1 MNLHPEKDTYS
12 QAGNWLMGTARRHPE
27 ALLLLAAGCALLMR
41 SSGSSSSKAS
51 MQSRQAQSD
60 FAQPSA
66 YGRGQSSA
74 RQGLSRAVE
83 SAADYASD
91 IKDQVSDTASGYA
104 ETVSEFAGEAG
115 RRVSEQSERFAR
127 QAQSTMQST
136 MTRVL
141 RDQPLVVAAVGLAAG
156 AAVAAAFPAT
166 DVENR
171 TLGGARD
178 ALTDAASKVGENV
191 MQAAS
196 KAGERLKSAAQER
209 GLTADGLKELAGEV
223 ADTFTEGV
231 SGKSGERGGP
241 PTVKDSPS
249 LGSSAIGR
257 DKSEFG
263 NTQGRDKSEPGKP
276 GMAPAYPG
284 SSSRSDR

>member
-12 QAGNWLMGTARRHPE
+12 QAGSWLMGTARRHPE

-41 SSGSSSSKAS
+41 SAGSSSSKAS
-51 MQSRQAQSD
+51 THSRQQQSD
-60 FAQPSA
+60 FAPPSTS
-66 YGRGQSSA
+66 YRGQSNA

-91 IKDQVSDTASGYA
+91 IKDQVADTASDYA

-115 RRVSEQSERFAR
+115 RKVSQQSERFAR

-136 MTRVL
+136 MARVL

-171 TLGGARD
+171 TLGGARE

-191 MQAAS
+191 MQAAG

-209 GLTADGLKELAGEV
+209 GLTPDGLKELAGEV
-223 ADTFTEGV
+223 ADTFADGV
-231 SGKSGERGGP
+231 SGKPGERGP

-263 NTQGRDKSEPGKP
+263 NALGRDKSEPGKP
-276 GMAPAYPG
+276 GLAPAYPG
-284 SSSRSDR
+284 SSGRSDR

>member
-41 SSGSSSSKAS
+41 SGGSSSSKAGS
-51 MQSRQAQSD
+51 YSRQQQSD
-60 FAQPSA
+60 FAQPSPS
-66 YGRGQSSA
+66 GRGQSNA

-83 SAADYASD
+83 SAADYASG
-91 IKDQVSDTASGYA
+91 IKDQVSDTASDYA
-104 ETVSEFAGEAG
+104 ETVSEFAGEA
-115 RRVSEQSERFAR
+115 RRKVSEQSERFAR

-136 MTRVL
+136 MARVL
-141 RDQPLVVAAVGLAAG
+141 REQPLVVAAVGLAAG

-171 TLGGARD
+171 TLGGARE

-209 GLTADGLKELAGEV
+209 GLTPDGLKELAGEV
-223 ADTFTEGV
+223 ADTFADGV
-231 SGKSGERGGP
+231 SGKSGERGP

-249 LGSSAIGR
+249 LGASTIGR
-257 DKSEFG
+257 DKSESG
-263 NTQGRDKSEPGKP
+263 NALGRDKNEPGRP
-276 GMAPAYPG
+276 GLAPAYPG
-284 SSSRSDR
+284 SSGRSDR

>member
-12 QAGNWLMGTARRHPE
+12 QAGTWLMGTARRNPE
-27 ALLLLAAGCALLMR
+27 ALLLLAAGCVLLMR
-41 SSGSSSSKAS
+41 SAGGSSSKAS
-51 MQSRQAQSD
+51 THSRQQQSD
-60 FAQPSA
+60 FAPPATS
-66 YGRGQSSA
+66 YRSQSNA

-91 IKDQVSDTASGYA
+91 VKDQVADTASDYA
-104 ETVSEFAGEAG
+104 ETVSEFAGEA
-115 RRVSEQSERFAR
+115 RRKVSEQSERFAR

-136 MTRVL
+136 MARAL
-141 RDQPLVVAAVGLAAG
+141 REQPLVVAAVGLAAG

-171 TLGGARD
+171 TLGGARE

-191 MQAAS
+191 MH

-209 GLTADGLKELAGEV
+209 GLTPDGLKELAGEV
-223 ADTFTEGV
+223 ADTFADGV
-231 SGKSGERGGP
+231 SGKSGERGP

-257 DKSEFG
+257 DKSESG
-263 NTQGRDKSEPGKP
+263 STLGRDKNEPGKP
-276 GMAPAYPG
+276 GLAPAYPG
-284 SSSRSDR
+284 SSGRSDR

>member
-1 MNLHPEKDTYS
+1 MNLHPEKDTYA
-12 QAGNWLMGTARRHPE
+12 QAGDLLMGTARRNPE
-27 ALLLLAAGCALLMR
+27 ALLLLAAGCVLLMR
-41 SSGSSSSKAS
+41 GAGSSSSKAAS
-51 MQSRQAQSD
+51 HSRQERSD
-60 FAQPSA
+60 FAPPTSS
-66 YGRGQSSA
+66 RGQSNA

-91 IKDQVSDTASGYA
+91 IKDQVSDTAGNYA
-104 ETVSEFAGEAG
+104 EAVSEFAGEAG
-115 RRVSEQSERFAR
+115 RKVSQQSERFAR
-127 QAQSTMQST
+127 QAQATMQST
-136 MTRVL
+136 MARVL
-141 RDQPLVVAAVGLAAG
+141 REQPLVVAAVGLAAG

-196 KAGERLKSAAQER
+196 QAGERLKSAAQER

-231 SGKSGERGGP
+231 SGKSSERGAP
-241 PTVKDSPS
+241 PTVKDSPA
-249 LGSSAIGR
+249 LGSSG
-257 DKSEFG
+257 SSL
-263 NTQGRDKSEPGKP
+263 GRDKSEPANSGL
-276 GMAPAYPG
+276 APAYPG
-284 SSSRSDR
+284 APGRSNR

>member
-1 MNLHPEKDTYS
+1 MNLHPEKDTF
-12 QAGNWLMGTARRHPE
+12 AGRHLAYGHRPPQPGSPASVGGRMRVADAQRRQ
-27 ALLLLAAGCALLMR
+27 LVLQGKL
-41 SSGSSSSKAS
+41 
-51 MQSRQAQSD
+51 
-60 FAQPSA
+60 AQPSRA
-66 YGRGQSSA
+66 ERLRTPPSTSSRGQSNA

-91 IKDQVSDTASGYA
+91 IKDQVADTASDYA
-104 ETVSEFAGEAG
+104 ETVSEFAGEA
-115 RRVSEQSERFAR
+115 RRKVSEQSERFAR

-136 MTRVL
+136 MARVL
-141 RDQPLVVAAVGLAAG
+141 REQPLVVAAVGLAAG

-191 MQAAS
+191 MQAAG
-196 KAGERLKSAAQER
+196 KAGERLKSAAQEG
-209 GLTADGLKELAGEV
+209 GLTPDGLKELAGEV
-223 ADTFTEGV
+223 ADTFADGV
-231 SGKSGERGGP
+231 SGKSGERGP

-257 DKSEFG
+257 DKSEPG
-263 NTQGRDKSEPGKP
+263 STLGRDKNEPGKP
-276 GMAPAYPG
+276 GLAPAYPG
-284 SSSRSDR
+284 SSGRSDR

>member
-41 SSGSSSSKAS
+41 SAGSSSSKAS
-51 MQSRQAQSD
+51 THSRQAQSD
-60 FAQPSA
+60 FAPPSA
-66 YGRGQSSA
+66 SGRGQSNA

-91 IKDQVSDTASGYA
+91 IKGQVSDTASNYA

-115 RRVSEQSERFAR
+115 RKVSQQSERFAR

-136 MTRVL
+136 MARVL

-209 GLTADGLKELAGEV
+209 GLTPDGLKELAGEV

-231 SGKSGERGGP
+231 SGKSSERGAP

-257 DKSEFG
+257 DKSEPG
-263 NTQGRDKSEPGKP
+263 NALGRDKSEPGKP
-276 GMAPAYPG
+276 GLAPAYPG
-284 SSSRSDR
+284 SSGRSDR

>member
-1 MNLHPEKDTYS
+1 MNHPEKDTYS
-12 QAGNWLMGTARRHPE
+12 QAGAWLMGTARRNPE
-27 ALLLLAAGCALLMR
+27 ALLLLAAGGVLLMR
-41 SSGSSSSKAS
+41 SSPSKAS
-51 MQSRQAQSD
+51 THSHQQQSD
-60 FAQPSA
+60 FAPPSPS
-66 YGRGQSSA
+66 YRGQSNA

-91 IKDQVSDTASGYA
+91 IKDQVADTASDYA
-104 ETVSEFAGEAG
+104 ETVSEFAGEAH
-115 RRVSEQSERFAR
+115 RKVSEQSERFAR

-136 MTRVL
+136 MARVL
-141 RDQPLVVAAVGLAAG
+141 REQPLVVAAVGLAAG

-171 TLGGARD
+171 TLGGARE

-209 GLTADGLKELAGEV
+209 GLTPDGLKELAGEV
-223 ADTFTEGV
+223 ADTFADGV
-231 SGKSGERGGP
+231 SGKSGERGP

-257 DKSEFG
+257 DKSEPG
-263 NTQGRDKSEPGKP
+263 STLGRDKNEPGKP
-276 GMAPAYPG
+276 GPAPVYPG
-284 SSSRSDR
+284 SSRRSDR

>member
-1 MNLHPEKDTYS
+1 
-12 QAGNWLMGTARRHPE
+12 
-27 ALLLLAAGCALLMR
+27 MR
-41 SSGSSSSKAS
+41 VADAQRGSSSSKAS
-51 MQSRQAQSD
+51 THSRQQQSD
-60 FAQPSA
+60 FAPPSTS
-66 YGRGQSSA
+66 YRGQSNA
-74 RQGLSRAVE
+74 RQGLTRAVE

-91 IKDQVSDTASGYA
+91 IKDQVSDTASDYA

-115 RRVSEQSERFAR
+115 RKVSEQSERFAR

-136 MTRVL
+136 MARVL

-209 GLTADGLKELAGEV
+209 GLTPDGLKELAGEV
-223 ADTFTEGV
+223 ADTFADGV
-231 SGKSGERGGP
+231 SGKSSERGGP

-257 DKSEFG
+257 DKSEPG
-263 NTQGRDKSEPGKP
+263 NTLGRDKSEPGKP
-276 GMAPAYPG
+276 GLAPAYPG
-284 SSSRSDR
+284 SSGRSDR

>member
-12 QAGNWLMGTARRHPE
+12 QAGTWLVGTARRHPE

-41 SSGSSSSKAS
+41 SGGSSSSKAGS
-51 MQSRQAQSD
+51 YTRQQQSD
-60 FAQPSA
+60 FAPPSA
-66 YGRGQSSA
+66 SGRGQSNA

-91 IKDQVSDTASGYA
+91 IKDQVADAAGDYA
-104 ETVSEFAGEAG
+104 ETVSEFAGEA
-115 RRVSEQSERFAR
+115 RRKVSEQSERFAR

-136 MTRVL
+136 MARVL
-141 RDQPLVVAAVGLAAG
+141 REQPLVVAAVGLAAG

-171 TLGGARD
+171 TLGGARE

-209 GLTADGLKELAGEV
+209 GLTPDGLKELAGEV
-223 ADTFTEGV
+223 ADTFADGV

-263 NTQGRDKSEPGKP
+263 STLGRDKNEPGKP
-276 GMAPAYPG
+276 GLAPAYPG
-284 SSSRSDR
+284 SSGRSDR

>member
-1 MNLHPEKDTYS
+1 MNLHPEKDTYA
-12 QAGNWLMGTARRHPE
+12 QAGDWLMGTARRNPE
-27 ALLLLAAGCALLMR
+27 ALLLLAAGCVLLMR
-41 SSGSSSSKAS
+41 GTGASSSKAGS
-51 MQSRQAQSD
+51 HGRQERSD
-60 FAQPSA
+60 FAPPSTSS
-66 YGRGQSSA
+66 RGQSNA

-209 GLTADGLKELAGEV
+209 GLTPDGLKELAGEV
-223 ADTFTEGV
+223 ADTFADGV
-231 SGKSGERGGP
+231 SGKSGERSGP

-249 LGSSAIGR
+249 LGASAIGR
-257 DKSEFG
+257 DKSESG
-263 NTQGRDKSEPGKP
+263 STLGRDKNEPAKP
-276 GMAPAYPG
+276 GLAPAYPG
-284 SSSRSDR
+284 SSGRTDR

>member
-41 SSGSSSSKAS
+41 SSGSSSSRAS
-51 MQSRQAQSD
+51 THSRQQQSD
-60 FAQPSA
+60 FAPPSTS
-66 YGRGQSSA
+66 YRGQSNA

-91 IKDQVSDTASGYA
+91 IKDQVSDTASNYA

-115 RRVSEQSERFAR
+115 RKVSEQSERFAR

-136 MTRVL
+136 MARVL

-209 GLTADGLKELAGEV
+209 GLTPDGLKELAGEV
-223 ADTFTEGV
+223 ADTFADGV
-231 SGKSGERGGP
+231 SGKSSERGAP

-249 LGSSAIGR
+249 LGSSAFGR
-257 DKSEFG
+257 DKSEPG
-263 NTQGRDKSEPGKP
+263 NTLGRDKSEPGKP

>member
-1 MNLHPEKDTYS
+1 MRAKGSAVPWKAPPIMPPTSRIRSRILPATMQRLFPNLPD
-12 QAGNWLMGTARRHPE
+12 
-27 ALLLLAAGCALLMR
+27 
-41 SSGSSSSKAS
+41 
-51 MQSRQAQSD
+51 
-60 FAQPSA
+60 
-66 YGRGQSSA
+66 
-74 RQGLSRAVE
+74 
-83 SAADYASD
+83 
-91 IKDQVSDTASGYA
+91 
-104 ETVSEFAGEAG
+104 EAG
-115 RRVSEQSERFAR
+115 RKVSEQSERFAR

-136 MTRVL
+136 MARVL

-209 GLTADGLKELAGEV
+209 GLTPDGLKELAGEV
-223 ADTFTEGV
+223 ADTFADGV
-231 SGKSGERGGP
+231 SGKSGERGP

-257 DKSEFG
+257 DRSEPG
-263 NTQGRDKSEPGKP
+263 SALGRDKSEPGKP
-276 GMAPAYPG
+276 GLAPAYPG
-284 SSSRSDR
+284 SSGRSDR

>member
-41 SSGSSSSKAS
+41 SAGSSASKAGS
-51 MQSRQAQSD
+51 YSRQQQSD
-60 FAQPSA
+60 FAPPSTS
-66 YGRGQSSA
+66 YRGQSNA

-91 IKDQVSDTASGYA
+91 IKDQVADTAGDYA
-104 ETVSEFAGEAG
+104 ETVSEFAGEAS
-115 RRVSEQSERFAR
+115 RKVSEQSERFAR

-136 MTRVL
+136 MARVL
-141 RDQPLVVAAVGLAAG
+141 REQPLVVAAVGLAAG

-171 TLGGARD
+171 TLGGARE

-209 GLTADGLKELAGEV
+209 GLTPDGLKELAGEV
-223 ADTFTEGV
+223 ADTFADGV

-257 DKSEFG
+257 DKPGS
-263 NTQGRDKSEPGKP
+263 TLGRDKNEPGKP
-276 GMAPAYPG
+276 GLAPAYPG
-284 SSSRSDR
+284 SSGRSDR

>member
-1 MNLHPEKDTYS
+1 MNLHPEKDTYA
-12 QAGNWLMGTARRHPE
+12 QAGDWLMGTARRNPE
-27 ALLLLAAGCALLMR
+27 ALLLLAAGCVLLMR
-41 SSGSSSSKAS
+41 RAGSSSAKAS
-51 MQSRQAQSD
+51 SPSRQQQSD
-60 FAQPSA
+60 FAPPTSS
-66 YGRGQSSA
+66 RGQSNA

-91 IKDQVSDTASGYA
+91 IKDQVSDTAGNYA
-104 ETVSEFAGEAG
+104 EAVSDFAGEAG
-115 RRVSEQSERFAR
+115 RKVSQQSERFAR

-136 MTRVL
+136 MARVL
-141 RDQPLVVAAVGLAAG
+141 REQPLVVAAVGLAAG

-209 GLTADGLKELAGEV
+209 GLTPDGLKELAGEV

-231 SGKSGERGGP
+231 SGKSSERGAP
-241 PTVKDSPS
+241 PTVKDSPA
-249 LGSSAIGR
+249 LGSSG
-257 DKSEFG
+257 SSL
-263 NTQGRDKSEPGKP
+263 GRDKSEPANSGL
-276 GMAPAYPG
+276 APAYPG
-284 SSSRSDR
+284 APGRSNR